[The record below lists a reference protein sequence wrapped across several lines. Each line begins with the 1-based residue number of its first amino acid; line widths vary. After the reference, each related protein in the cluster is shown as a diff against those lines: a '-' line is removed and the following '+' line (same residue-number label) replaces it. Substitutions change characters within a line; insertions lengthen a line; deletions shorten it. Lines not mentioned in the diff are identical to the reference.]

1 MSSENNTN
9 KIAKKSDWGTKPM
22 PDKNTTFILER
33 TFTEEQMERLKMG
46 NIPRAMEDK
55 WFRYYEDDK
64 LYAHRS
70 WTGICI
76 YIIEF
81 NNETGVHSVTVNRN
95 PEDYSVTDVNE
106 DLKILNNLLNWWIQP
121 KKDYYVEWISET
133 VSNLKKQ
140 GLMNTSSD
148 TDDK

>member
-22 PDKNTTFILER
+22 PDKNTTFRLER
-33 TFTEEQMERLKMG
+33 IFTDEHMERLRMG
-46 NIPRAMEDK
+46 NIPQAMEDK
-55 WFRYYEDDK
+55 WFWYYEDGK

-95 PEDYSVTDVNE
+95 PEDYRVTDVNE
-106 DLKILNNLLNWWIQP
+106 DLKSLNNLLNWWTQP
-121 KKDYYVEWISET
+121 QYDYYHEWISET
-133 VSNLKKQ
+133 VNNLKKQ
-140 GLMNTSSD
+140 KLINTTTD

>member
-1 MSSENNTN
+1 MSSEKSTN

-33 TFTEEQMERLKMG
+33 TFTEVQMETLKRG
-46 NIPRAMEDK
+46 NVPQAMEDK
-55 WFRYYEDDK
+55 WFRYYEDGK

-76 YIIEF
+76 FIIEF

-95 PEDYSVTDVNE
+95 PEDYTVTDVDD
-106 DLKILNNLLNWWIQP
+106 DLHYLNGLLDWWVQP
-121 KKDYYVEWISET
+121 QYDYYHEWLSET
-133 VSNLKKQ
+133 INTLKRQ
-140 GLMNTSSD
+140 GVIDESSE
-148 TDDK
+148 TDNE